1 MADKQTRI
9 VNGIVVTFDPSR
21 ILTRVMRITLGLEA
35 APATA
40 PAPLRKEAQDALA
53 LRERL
58 KQGHSA
64 QSSGM
69 HMPVCKG
76 QRARKL
82 IRGF

>member
-1 MADKQTRI
+1 MAKQLVF
-9 VNGIVVTFDPSR
+9 VNGIRVAFDPAR
-21 ILTRVMRITLGLEA
+21 ILTRAMRVTLGLEA

-53 LRERL
+53 LRKRL